1 MHKAILE
8 VQEIS
13 VMIGERVV
21 LYPIS
26 LELLP
31 GQKLAVAG
39 ETGSGKSTLLKAIA
53 GLQNL
58 KSGAVYLQGER
69 VEEAWEKLIPGH
81 RKIAYLSQHFELRNN
96 YRVHE
101 ILSYAEKVTK
111 QEAAEIYR
119 LCQID
124 HLLNRKTDQL
134 SGGERQ
140 RIAMARLL
148 VGAPVL
154 FLLDEPFSNLDALHK
169 QTMKQVMLDL
179 GKAMQINWVL
189 VSHDPG
195 DWLSWADEL
204 LILREGK
211 QLQKGAPASLF
222 YAPKDEYTAGLLG
235 AYSEL
240 NTREWEQL
248 SGERLEV
255 PKIIR
260 PAQLQ
265 LSTVNTAPLK
275 GYVKETEFVGYG
287 YLLTIEL
294 ESGSRIKLFH
304 QEAFQR
310 DSAVGV
316 QLR

>member
-1 MHKAILE
+1 MHEPILE
-8 VQEIS
+8 VKEIS
-13 VMIGERVV
+13 VKIGERMA

-26 LELLP
+26 LNLQA

-81 RKIAYLSQHFELRNN
+81 RRIAYLSQHFELRNN
-96 YRVHE
+96 YRVKE
-101 ILSYAEKVTK
+101 ILSYAEKVRE
-111 QEAAEIYR
+111 QDAAEIYR

-148 VGAPVL
+148 VGAPLL

-179 GKAMQINWVL
+179 GKAMQINWIL

-204 LILREGK
+204 LILRDGK
-211 QLQKGAPASLF
+211 QLQKDAPVTIYFSPA
-222 YAPKDEYTAGLLG
+222 DEYTAGLLG
-235 AYSEL
+235 AYSVINSL
-240 NTREWEQL
+240 EWEQL
-248 SGERLEV
+248 SGEKTDSA
-255 PKIIR
+255 KIIR
-260 PAQLQ
+260 PAALE
-265 LSTVNTAPLK
+265 LGAIGTAPLI
-275 GYVKETEFVGYG
+275 GQVKEVEFVGYG
-287 YLLTIEL
+287 CLLTIEL
-294 ESGSRIKLFH
+294 QGENRVKLFH
-304 QEAFQR
+304 PESAEL
-310 DSAVGV
+310 DSVVGV